1 MAWTDPPVFVSG
13 GTVTA
18 AQLNI
23 LGDDLV
29 YLKGITDGVSFSG
42 TKLIRSTSQSLTT
55 ATYTDITLTAET
67 FDYGGWWSSG
77 PTVTVPAGAIP
88 TGYTS
93 VAVLLIGLLRYVAN
107 GTGSRQLRIL
117 LNGSEVETVVHSA
130 LSGEKTTVHYSTVF
144 TVEAA
149 DEIKMQG
156 YQSSG
161 GALNIDNARLT
172 IVRYAPAT

>member
-55 ATYTDITLTAET
+55 ATYTDI
-67 FDYGGWWSSG
+67 
-77 PTVTVPAGAIP
+77 TVTVPAGAIP